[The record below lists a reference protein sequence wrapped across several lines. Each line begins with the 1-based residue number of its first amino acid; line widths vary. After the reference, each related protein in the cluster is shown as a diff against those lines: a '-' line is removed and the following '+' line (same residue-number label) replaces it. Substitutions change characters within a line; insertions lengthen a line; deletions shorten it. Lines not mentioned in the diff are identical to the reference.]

1 MTEILEMFSS
11 LLGDFDFSQ
20 ITELFNTLVD
30 YITNLLAS
38 FQ

>member
-1 MTEILEMFSS
+1 MNEIIEMFSS

-20 ITELFNTLVD
+20 ISELINTLIG
-30 YITNLLAS
+30 YITDLLAN